1 MIRLNL
7 LLLVA
12 LVMSAFFLVHKQYES
27 RQVYTQLDKARS
39 LARRLEAER
48 EQLEVQKRAE
58 ATSARVQQLASQQL
72 QMRPANPAIT
82 HYATWSSESAGSYG
96 AVGGLLGSKAGQP

>member
-7 LLLVA
+7 MLLLG
-12 LVMSAFFLVHKQYES
+12 LVVSAFFLVHTQYES
-27 RQVYTQLDKARS
+27 RRVYTQLDKARS

-58 ATSARVQQLASQQL
+58 ATSSRVQQLASQRL

-82 HYATWSSESAGSYG
+82 QYATWS
-96 AVGGLLGSKAGQP
+96 VDVRPTDGGPGKGRVEP

>member
-7 LLLVA
+7 MLLLA
-12 LVMSAFFLVHKQYES
+12 LVASAFFLVHTQYES
-27 RQVYTQLDKARS
+27 RRVYTQLDKARS

-58 ATSARVQQLASQQL
+58 ATSSRVQQLASQRL

-82 HYATWSSESAGSYG
+82 QYATWSVDASRSSVAPGKGRAE
-96 AVGGLLGSKAGQP
+96 P

>member
-7 LLLVA
+7 MLLLGLVA
-12 LVMSAFFLVHKQYES
+12 SAFFLVHTQYES
-27 RQVYTQLDKARS
+27 RRVYTQLDKARS
-39 LARRLEAER
+39 LTRRLEAER

-58 ATSARVQQLASQQL
+58 ATSSRVQQLASQRL

-82 HYATWSSESAGSYG
+82 QYATWSTEPGRVAASGKGRAE
-96 AVGGLLGSKAGQP
+96 P